1 MLLCFEPVWFWWR
14 CNCSVW
20 TLSDLM
26 GLRVRVYLITGTFHW
41 DQWSWSWA
49 LWAEL
54 DQNRSDVTPGS
65 NHSMFLISGNFCWS
79 PAPFWE
85 LCPFLSSACF
95 GINIPALFLV
105 ALLVVWFWSSW
116 IMDPDPFSTDTTAGW
131 VTLRTRKTD
140 PGSDCQNINSVQLN
154 FHQAGPVPVLLTL
167 THRVRSSSRLFPW
180 KRSWYQTCGSSGSKR
195 QRFLFWCL
203 RSPGRSDRLPASC
216 PAVVCREE
224 SPRCILGN
232 LGPSLC
238 TILFISE
245 SLCCC
250 FPKTKLRF
258 PLGCCFLLQTP
269 PRPAPPDKLCLLLV
283 FLVLILLIFVWS
295 GIQARIIV

>member
-65 NHSMFLISGNFCWS
+65 NHSMFLIGGNFCWS

-140 PGSDCQNINSVQLN
+140 PGSDCQNVNSVQLN
-154 FHQAGPVPVLLTL
+154 FTRPARFQFCSPWPTGSGAAPGYSHENVPDTKPAALQGPNGNASSSGALEALDGPTDFLLPVLLWSAERSHPGAFWVIWGHL
-167 THRVRSSSRLFPW
+167 CVRFYLFLKVSAAVSQKRSS
-180 KRSWYQTCGSSGSKR
+180 G
-195 QRFLFWCL
+195 FLWAA
-203 RSPGRSDRLPASC
+203 ASC
-216 PAVVCREE
+216 CR
-224 SPRCILGN
+224 
-232 LGPSLC
+232 
-238 TILFISE
+238 
-245 SLCCC
+245 
-250 FPKTKLRF
+250 LRPV
-258 PLGCCFLLQTP
+258 PLL
-269 PRPAPPDKLCLLLV
+269 R
-283 FLVLILLIFVWS
+283 INFVYF
-295 GIQARIIV
+295 